1 MADTRTDPGEFY
13 PGGKVIGK
21 AGTSGEQGAP
31 VAWGDVT
38 GKPDFT
44 DTAKVADRYTL
55 KDVKDKVNA
64 ILDVFKNAAKSATEE

>member
-13 PGGKVIGK
+13 PGGRVIGK
-21 AGTSGEQGAP
+21 AGTAGEQVS

>member
-21 AGTSGEQGAP
+21 AGTSGGQAAS

-44 DTAKVADRYTL
+44 DTAKVSDRYTL

>member
-13 PGGKVIGK
+13 PGGRTIGK
-21 AGTSGEQGAP
+21 AGTSGEQ
-31 VAWGDVT
+31 VSVTWGDVT

>member
-1 MADTRTDPGEFY
+1 MADTRTDAGEFY

-21 AGTSGEQGAP
+21 AGTAGEQGAS

-64 ILDVFKNAAKSATEE
+64 ILDVFKNAAKPATEG